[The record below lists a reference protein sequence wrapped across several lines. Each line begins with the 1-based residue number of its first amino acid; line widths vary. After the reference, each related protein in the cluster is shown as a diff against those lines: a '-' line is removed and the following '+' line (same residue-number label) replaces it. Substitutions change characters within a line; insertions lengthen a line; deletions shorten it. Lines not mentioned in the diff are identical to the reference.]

1 MNITEKK
8 AFSRRIIETV
18 WNEGKVDGI
27 ENFLTPN
34 LRYTDASSSLHEI
47 GIEALKQHVLS
58 FRKAFPDAKFKID
71 DQIAEGDKLVTLMT
85 VTATHEGEFMGLPAS
100 HKNASLPAIAIER
113 FDGDKVAEVF
123 VLWDTMTF
131 LRTAGG
137 LPLHEPALAAR

>member
-1 MNITEKK
+1 MNITENK
-8 AFSRRIIETV
+8 ALSRRIIETL

-34 LRYTDASSSLHEI
+34 HRYTDASSSLHEI
-47 GIEALKQHVLS
+47 GNEALKQHVLS
-58 FRKAFPDAKFKID
+58 FRKAFPDATFKID
-71 DQIAEGDKLVTLMT
+71 DQIAEGDKVVTLMT

-100 HKNASLPAIAIER
+100 HKKASLPAIAIER
-113 FDGDKVAEVF
+113 FEGDKVAEVF

-137 LPLHEPALAAR
+137 LQVHEPAFAAR